1 MSFLS
6 DAEKTSDNK
15 YIVRCPV
22 ALLLADNPELGGEV
36 IEAIEAKTDGGNYS
50 VTGTAIADQLLT
62 RGVTI
67 IPSAIRRHRSGACA
81 CKWRNR

>member
-1 MSFLS
+1 LGN
-6 DAEKTSDNK
+6 E
-15 YIVRCPV
+15 VV
-22 ALLLADNPELGGEV
+22 A
-36 IEAIEAKTDGGNYS
+36 AIEAKTEGGNYS
-50 VTGTAIADQLLT
+50 VTGTAIADQLLV

>member
-6 DAEKTSDNK
+6 EVEERANTVFV
-15 YIVRCPV
+15 VRCPV
-22 ALLLADNPELGGEV
+22 ALLLIDNPNLGQEV
-36 IEAIEAKTDGGNYS
+36 VDAIEARTDGGGYS
-50 VTGTAIADQLLT
+50 VTGTAIAEQLKS

-81 CKWRNR
+81 CGWRDQ

>member
-6 DAEKTSDNK
+6 EVEERENTVFV
-15 YIVRCPV
+15 VRCPV
-22 ALLLADNPELGGEV
+22 ALLLLDNPTLGQEV
-36 IEAIEAKTDGGNYS
+36 IEAIEARTDSGGHA
-50 VTGTAIADQLLT
+50 VTGTAIAEQLKT

-81 CKWRNR
+81 CSWRNQ

>member
-6 DAEKTSDNK
+6 DVEKTVDGK

-22 ALLLADNPELGGEV
+22 ALLLADNPELGDEV
-36 IEAIEAKTDGGNYS
+36 VAAIEAKTEGGNYS
-50 VTGTAIADQLLT
+50 VTGTAIADQLLV

-81 CKWRNR
+81 CKWRSR